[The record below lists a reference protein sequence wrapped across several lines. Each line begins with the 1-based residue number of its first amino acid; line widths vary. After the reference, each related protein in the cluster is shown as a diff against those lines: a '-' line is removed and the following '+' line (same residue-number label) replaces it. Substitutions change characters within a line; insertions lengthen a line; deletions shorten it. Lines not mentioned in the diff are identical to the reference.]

1 MMCGAGRPH
10 HLTMRHP
17 GRAGIRVESATPPH
31 ETTRGSR
38 ARAEA
43 LPGPSGSALAAQSS
57 PAPPRARASA
67 TGMVTGAR
75 RARLTRDACHGR
87 DVPTHARFFS
97 ANGNAITTVVCTLL
111 REEAETHIACDRVT
125 RRRNYSG
132 VISGWV
138 SFQQG
143 GEILTFPPDTADRAR
158 HAPTTQ
164 ASGVVISP
172 MVFQHRNVLV
182 GGESRD
188 VLPFQT
194 LPLLRGY
201 PYGVSTP

>member
-1 MMCGAGRPH
+1 MLGRGSSLPYISLRNDSH
-10 HLTMRHP
+10 TTRHITGSRP
-17 GRAGIRVESATPPH
+17 GLAPRARYGPIRGRGDESATAPH

-38 ARAEA
+38 ARAED

-87 DVPTHARFFS
+87 GTDPRAILFGT
-97 ANGNAITTVVCTLL
+97 NAITTVVCTLL

-132 VISGWV
+132 VI
-138 SFQQG
+138 
-143 GEILTFPPDTADRAR
+143 
-158 HAPTTQ
+158 
-164 ASGVVISP
+164 P
-172 MVFQHRNVLV
+172 MVFQHR
-182 GGESRD
+182 GHRH
-188 VLPFQT
+188 
-194 LPLLRGY
+194 
-201 PYGVSTP
+201 